1 MEQNGQSQNPLTIQ
15 PKVNP
20 AAEFLE
26 ICNDFTEPREIVRE
40 AISNAF
46 DAGATVLKISAHVDK
61 SSGVD
66 ELVLVFQDNG
76 HGMDLE
82 SLEAFFGLGFSTRRV
97 HDERGYKAS
106 TAIGEK
112 GHGTK
117 IYFNSRRVEVS
128 TVRGGK
134 RLRAVMDE
142 PRKTLRAGDVPTV
155 AYEAADTD
163 AEDGTVVRVIGY
175 NHNSQ
180 KGFGHHAL
188 RDYIYWFTKF
198 GSFEQ
203 ELGIKAFENVV
214 LHLEG
219 LGRAFGEPERLS
231 FGHRFPAENTDIR
244 SLKKSDKVS
253 PLDYYVAK
261 WAFPKVQVEGKP
273 GSTIDVV
280 FAIEGDQAKRQDNPM
295 IHERYKAWHEGEYN
309 VEDRYGLWV
318 AKDYIPIAR
327 KNEWIAERSEWTKY
341 HAFVN
346 SQDFR
351 LTANR
356 GSVENTPAGDMECIR
371 KTVERLFKEQ
381 IVPSAH
387 FQKYREELER
397 QQLYKNAEAEE
408 KDFDR
413 RKKAAMQQRAADHKG
428 VILIEPRQEG
438 GVFSLVMQLLAVDP
452 QIFGFKVVDY
462 DTRFGY
468 DLLVTKDYALD
479 LNRAALRFVEM
490 KHELRRDFSHSF
502 QKLAAVI
509 CWDTQLSNEDKVTD
523 LRGEERTVRITS
535 PRVDDSLGYTKY
547 MLVSDTSDHNVEVF
561 VLKDFLR
568 EKLGLEFRPRG
579 RED

>member
-1 MEQNGQSQNPLTIQ
+1 MEQTGQANEVGTIK
-15 PKVNP
+15 PEVNP

-46 DAGATVLKISAHVDK
+46 DAGATLIKVSAHVDK
-61 SSGVD
+61 SAGVD

-76 HGMDLE
+76 RGMDLV
-82 SLEAFFGLGFSTRRV
+82 SLKAFFGLGFSTRRV
-97 HDERGYKAS
+97 HDTRGYKTS
-106 TAIGEK
+106 SAIGEK

-117 IYFNSRRVEVS
+117 IYFNSRHIEVS
-128 TVRGGK
+128 TVRDGK
-134 RLRAVMDE
+134 RLTAAMDE
-142 PRKTLRAGDVPTV
+142 PRKTLRTGQLPDAN
-155 AYEAADTD
+155 YEAADTD
-163 AEDGTVVRVIGY
+163 AADGTTVKVVGY
-175 NHNSQ
+175 NHNSL
-180 KGFGHHAL
+180 KGFGHDAM

-198 GSFEQ
+198 GSFETA
-203 ELGIKAFENVV
+203 LGIKTFDNVV

-219 LGRAFGEPERLS
+219 LGRAYGEPESLS
-231 FGHRFPAENTDIR
+231 FGHRFPHENTDVR
-244 SLKKSDKVS
+244 SLKKSDPVS
-253 PLDYYVAK
+253 PLDFYVAK
-261 WAFPKVQVEGKP
+261 WTFQGVQVDGKP

-280 FAIEGDQAKRQDNPM
+280 FAIEGDQAKRQYNPM
-295 IHERYKAWHEGEYN
+295 IHQRYKTWHEGEYN

-356 GSVENTPAGDMECIR
+356 GSVENTPASDLECIS
-371 KTVERLFKEQ
+371 KTVHRIFKEQ

-387 FQKYREELER
+387 YQKYREELER

-413 RKKAAMQQRAADHKG
+413 RKKAAMQQKAAEYKG

-452 QIFGFKVVDY
+452 DIFGFKVVDY

-468 DLLVTKDYALD
+468 DLLVTKDSALD

-502 QKLAAVI
+502 QKLAAII

-523 LRGEERTVRITS
+523 LRVEERTVRITS
-535 PRVDDSLGYTKY
+535 PKADDSLKYTKY

-568 EKLGLEFRPRG
+568 EKLGLEFRPRV